1 MKITFKLQA
10 LFSILLTFVGLG
22 ISLYLKEDM
31 FYNLTWILIGL
42 LFFINP
48 VYPKNAVSLEEE
60 KAKKGVRI
68 AAIILVYIGL
78 TNGFGV

>member
-10 LFSILLTFVGLG
+10 LFSVLLASAGLG

-31 FYNLTWILIGL
+31 FYNLAWMLIGL

-48 VYPKNAVSLEEE
+48 AYPEKAVRLEEE
-60 KAKKGVRI
+60 KAEKGIRI
-68 AAIILVYIGL
+68 AAMILVYIGL